1 MTGTRP
7 RKGLGRFWREGVLA
21 VLALV
26 VTLGVAELAIRLLG
40 ASMGTHYINRQT
52 VARSSDPSL
61 LFGLRPHA
69 VAAAEVEYRINGHAM
84 RDRKLPLAKPSG
96 SLRVAVVGDSVA
108 FGYWVAVEDAFPA
121 QLEAMLR
128 GARGRPGV
136 DVLNFGVPGYNLS
149 QELVW
154 LETQALRFE
163 PDLVVLAFCLND
175 LQSVF
180 SYEYGLVVDRE
191 AGGGWGWARD
201 LALRNSH
208 LASWVDYRLTEH
220 EVRQRFAA
228 SRSADRGLAP
238 RPDAA
243 RRELDASFA
252 RLSAILAGAG
262 VPGLVAVFPTLDHAF
277 DAYPHQW
284 LHTLVIESARSHGL
298 AAVDLLDCL
307 RGYAPEQVRVDP
319 IHPNPLGHRVAAHAA
334 RDAVVAGGLLA
345 HVSTEEDSGDC
356 QSYRSSDFPAVRGY

>member
-1 MTGTRP
+1 MTSTHP

-21 VLALV
+21 ALALV

-52 VARSSDPSL
+52 VERSSDPSL

-69 VAAAEVEYRINGHAM
+69 VAVAEVEYRINGHAM
-84 RDRKLPLAKPSG
+84 RDRELPVAKPPG
-96 SLRVAVVGDSVA
+96 SLRIAVVGDSVA

-121 QLEAMLR
+121 QLEAMLGGGR
-128 GARGRPGV
+128 SRPGV
-136 DVLNFGVPGYNLS
+136 EVLNFGVPGYNLG
-149 QELVW
+149 QELAW
-154 LETQALRFE
+154 LEAQALRFE

-191 AGGGWGWARD
+191 AGGWWGRVRD
-201 LALRNSH
+201 LALRSSL

-238 RPDAA
+238 RREVA

-262 VPGLVAVFPTLDHAF
+262 VPGLVAVFPTLDHSF

-284 LHTLVIESARSHGL
+284 LHTLVLESARSHGL
-298 AAVDLLDCL
+298 TAIDLLDCL

-319 IHPNPLGHRVAAHAA
+319 IHPNALGHRVAAHAA
-334 RDAVVAGGLLA
+334 RDAVVEGGFLA
-345 HVSTEEDSGDC
+345 LAPSDDSEDC
-356 QSYRSSDFPAVRGY
+356 QSYRSSDFPTVRGY

>member
-1 MTGTRP
+1 
-7 RKGLGRFWREGVLA
+7 LA
-21 VLALV
+21 FLALV
-26 VTLGVAELAIRLLG
+26 VALGAAELALRLLG

-52 VARSSDPSL
+52 VERSSDPGL

-69 VAAAEVEYRINGHAM
+69 VAVAEVEYRINGHAM
-84 RDRKLPLAKPSG
+84 RGRDLPVAKPPG

-108 FGYWVAVEDAFPA
+108 FGYWVALEDAFPA

-128 GARGRPGV
+128 EGGSRPGV
-136 DVLNFGVPGYNLS
+136 EVLNFGVPGYNLG

-154 LETQALRFE
+154 LEAQALRFD

-191 AGGGWGWARD
+191 TGGWWGSARD
-201 LALRNSH
+201 LALRSSR

-228 SRSADRGLAP
+228 SRASDRGLAP
-238 RPDAA
+238 RRDAA

-262 VPGLVAVFPTLDHAF
+262 VPGLVAVFPTLDHPF

-284 LHTLVIESARSHGL
+284 LHTLVIESAQRHGL
-298 AAVDLLDCL
+298 GAVDLLGCL
-307 RGYAPEQVRVDP
+307 SSYAPEQVRVDP

-334 RDAVVAGGLLA
+334 RDAVLEGGFLA
-345 HVSTEEDSGDC
+345 LAPPEDSGDC
-356 QSYRSSDFPAVRGY
+356 RSYRSSDFPSVRGY